1 MKENKKELLVEG
13 NDDLHVI
20 LALCEKYRITENF
33 KIVDSKGFDKLI
45 PQIPIRFK
53 SSGIETIG
61 IIVDADADLKKR
73 WDSVCEALK
82 KSGFNNLPKE
92 LTENGLI
99 INNDKQKAGVWI
111 MPNNKLNGMLEDF
124 ISFLIPSDD
133 KLYPIVQT
141 TLQDI
146 ETKELNIYKECHK
159 AKARIHT
166 WLAWQ
171 EDPGTP
177 MGLSITKRYL
187 TTDED
192 TCMKFVEWLKELF
205 S

>member
-20 LALCEKYRITENF
+20 LALCEKYKITENF

-61 IIVDADADLKKR
+61 IIVDADTDLKQR
-73 WDSVCEALK
+73 WDSVCGALN
-82 KSGFNNLPKE
+82 KSGFSFIQKE
-92 LTENGLI
+92 LPESGLI
-99 INNDKQKAGVWI
+99 VHNGKQKAGVWI
-111 MPNNKLNGMLEDF
+111 MPNNKLDGMIEDF

-146 ETKELNIYKECHK
+146 EIKELNKYKQTHK

-187 TTDED
+187 TTDE
-192 TCMKFVEWLKELF
+192 TNCLKFIEWLKNLF